1 MHPQRSLQHY
11 KNLTPKLT
19 PLAVKEQVAHDV
31 EEQVLLLVQL
41 WTKEQVQP
49 NLASCKVLF
58 ITILVA
64 NTTDGTS
71 SFKYLNLLYYT

>member
-1 MHPQRSLQHY
+1 MHPQRRLQHY
-11 KNLTPKLT
+11 KILIPKLT
-19 PLAVKEQVAHDV
+19 PLAAKEQVAHDV

-41 WTKEQVQP
+41 WTKEQVP
-49 NLASCKVLF
+49 PILASCKVLF

-64 NTTDGTS
+64 NATDGIS